1 MNNISN
7 NKIVKNVLITGGA
20 GYIGSHVT
28 ETLLKKN
35 KKVFLVDN
43 LSTGHKKLI
52 NKKAKFFKLDIANK
66 RGIKK
71 IIEKYKIDSIIH
83 LAAHLI
89 IGEGQKKP
97 KKYYKNNVL
106 GTKKL
111 LEACKNSTVKNFI
124 FSSTAAIYK
133 EGQYKVSENSIIKPK
148 SVYGKTKIKAERLIM
163 SYAKKNKINYGI
175 LRYFNI
181 AGASPSG
188 KIGLINKKSDHLF
201 KNFSSEIMKKRPKLK
216 IYGSDY
222 NTTDG
227 SCIRDFI
234 HVSDIAQ
241 IHYLILE
248 KINKLKISKIL
259 NCGYNKG
266 ASVLKVAKE
275 FKKQS
280 SKKVSIVF
288 TKRRKDDLIKIIATN
303 NKLKNFVKWTP
314 KFDNLSK
321 IVKSCIIWER
331 KIRLDEKL

>member
-1 MNNISN
+1 MNSNSN

-66 RGIKK
+66 HGIKK

-111 LEACKNSTVKNFI
+111 MEACKNSTVKNFI

-148 SVYGKTKIKAERLIM
+148 SVYGKTKIKAERLII

-266 ASVLKVAKE
+266 SSVLKVAKE

-288 TKRRKDDLIKIIATN
+288 TKRRKDDLIKIIAAN
-303 NKLKNFVKWTP
+303 NKLKNFVKWKP

>member
-1 MNNISN
+1 MNNNSN

-133 EGQYKVSENSIIKPK
+133 EGQYKVSENSMIKPK
-148 SVYGKTKIKAERLIM
+148 SVYGKTKIKAENLIINF
-163 SYAKKNKINYGI
+163 AKKNKINYGI

-222 NTTDG
+222 KTKDG

-248 KINKLKISKIL
+248 KINKLKISKVL

-266 ASVLKVAKE
+266 ISVLEVAKE

-280 SKKVSIVF
+280 SKKVNIIF
-288 TKRRKDDLIKIIATN
+288 TKRRKDDLIKIIASN
-303 NKLKNFVKWTP
+303 NKLKNFVKWRP

-331 KIRLDEKL
+331 KIR

>member
-1 MNNISN
+1 MNNNSN

-66 RGIKK
+66 HGIKK

-111 LEACKNSTVKNFI
+111 MEACKNSTVKNFI

-133 EGQYKVSENSIIKPK
+133 EGQYKVSENSMIKPK
-148 SVYGKTKIKAERLIM
+148 SIYGKTKIKAENLIINF
-163 SYAKKNKINYGI
+163 AKKNKINYGI

-222 NTTDG
+222 KTKDG

-266 ASVLKVAKE
+266 ISVLEVAKE

-280 SKKVSIVF
+280 SKKVNIIF
-288 TKRRKDDLIKIIATN
+288 TKRRKDDLIKIIASN
-303 NKLKNFVKWTP
+303 KKLKNFVKWRP

-331 KIRLDEKL
+331 KIR

>member
-1 MNNISN
+1 MNNNSI

-66 RGIKK
+66 HGIKK

-111 LEACKNSTVKNFI
+111 MEACKNTTVKNFI

-133 EGQYKVSENSIIKPK
+133 EGQYKVSENSMIKPK
-148 SVYGKTKIKAERLIM
+148 SVYGKTKIKAENLIINF
-163 SYAKKNKINYGI
+163 AKKNKINYGI

-222 NTTDG
+222 KTKDG

-266 ASVLKVAKE
+266 ISVLEVAKE

-280 SKKVSIVF
+280 SKKVNIIF
-288 TKRRKDDLIKIIATN
+288 TKRRKDDLIKIIASN
-303 NKLKNFVKWTP
+303 KKLKNFVKWRP

-331 KIRLDEKL
+331 KIR

>member
-1 MNNISN
+1 MNNNSN

-66 RGIKK
+66 HGIKK

-111 LEACKNSTVKNFI
+111 MEACKSSTVKNFI

-133 EGQYKVSENSIIKPK
+133 EGQYKVSENSMIKPK
-148 SVYGKTKIKAERLIM
+148 SVYGKTKIKAENLIINF
-163 SYAKKNKINYGI
+163 AKKNKINYGI

-241 IHYLILE
+241 LHYLILE

-266 ASVLKVAKE
+266 TSVLEVAKE

-280 SKKVSIVF
+280 LKKVNIVF
-288 TKRRKDDLIKIIATN
+288 TKRRN
-303 NKLKNFVKWTP
+303 
-314 KFDNLSK
+314 
-321 IVKSCIIWER
+321 
-331 KIRLDEKL
+331 

>member
-1 MNNISN
+1 MNNNSN

-111 LEACKNSTVKNFI
+111 MEACKNSTVKNFI

-133 EGQYKVSENSIIKPK
+133 EGQYKVSENSMIRPK
-148 SVYGKTKIKAERLIM
+148 SVYGKTKIKAENLIINF
-163 SYAKKNKINYGI
+163 AKKNKINYGI

-222 NTTDG
+222 KTKDG

-266 ASVLKVAKE
+266 ISVLEVAKE

-280 SKKVSIVF
+280 SKKVNIIF
-288 TKRRKDDLIKIIATN
+288 TKRRKDDLIKIIASN
-303 NKLKNFVKWTP
+303 KKLKNFVKWRP

-331 KIRLDEKL
+331 KIR

>member
-1 MNNISN
+1 MNNNSN

-66 RGIKK
+66 HGIKK

-111 LEACKNSTVKNFI
+111 MEACKNSTVKNFI

-133 EGQYKVSENSIIKPK
+133 EGQYKVSENSMIKPK
-148 SVYGKTKIKAERLIM
+148 SVYGKTKIKAENLIINF
-163 SYAKKNKINYGI
+163 AKKNKINYGI

-222 NTTDG
+222 KTKDG

-266 ASVLKVAKE
+266 ISVLEVAKE

-280 SKKVSIVF
+280 SKKVNIIF
-288 TKRRKDDLIKIIATN
+288 TKRRKDDLIKIIASN
-303 NKLKNFVKWTP
+303 NKLKNFVKWRP

-331 KIRLDEKL
+331 KIR

>member
-1 MNNISN
+1 MNNNSN

-66 RGIKK
+66 HGIKR

-111 LEACKNSTVKNFI
+111 LESCKNSMVKNFI

-148 SVYGKTKIKAERLIM
+148 SVYGKTKIKAENLIINF
-163 SYAKKNKINYGI
+163 AKKNKINYGI

-222 NTTDG
+222 NTADG

-234 HVSDIAQ
+234 HVSDIAE

-266 ASVLKVAKE
+266 SSVLEVAKE

-280 SKKVSIVF
+280 SKKVNIVF

-303 NKLKNFVKWTP
+303 NKLKNFVNWRP

-321 IVKSCIIWER
+321 IVKSCINWEKKLD
-331 KIRLDEKL
+331 KII

>member
-1 MNNISN
+1 
-7 NKIVKNVLITGGA
+7 
-20 GYIGSHVT
+20 
-28 ETLLKKN
+28 
-35 KKVFLVDN
+35 
-43 LSTGHKKLI
+43 
-52 NKKAKFFKLDIANK
+52 
-66 RGIKK
+66 
-71 IIEKYKIDSIIH
+71 
-83 LAAHLI
+83 
-89 IGEGQKKP
+89 
-97 KKYYKNNVL
+97 
-106 GTKKL
+106 
-111 LEACKNSTVKNFI
+111 
-124 FSSTAAIYK
+124 
-133 EGQYKVSENSIIKPK
+133 
-148 SVYGKTKIKAERLIM
+148 
-163 SYAKKNKINYGI
+163 
-175 LRYFNI
+175 
-181 AGASPSG
+181 
-188 KIGLINKKSDHLF
+188 
-201 KNFSSEIMKKRPKLK
+201 MKKRPKLK

-266 ASVLKVAKE
+266 SSVLKVAKE

-288 TKRRKDDLIKIIATN
+288 TKRRKDDLIKIIAAN
-303 NKLKNFVKWTP
+303 NKLKNFVKWKP

>member
-1 MNNISN
+1 MNNNSN

-66 RGIKK
+66 HGIKK

-111 LEACKNSTVKNFI
+111 MEACKNSTVKNFI

-133 EGQYKVSENSIIKPK
+133 EGQYKVSENSMIKPK
-148 SVYGKTKIKAERLIM
+148 SVYGKTKIKAENLIINF
-163 SYAKKNKINYGI
+163 AKKNKINYGI

-266 ASVLKVAKE
+266 ISVLEVAKE

-280 SKKVSIVF
+280 SKKVNIIF
-288 TKRRKDDLIKIIATN
+288 TKRRKDDLIKIIASN
-303 NKLKNFVKWTP
+303 KKLKNFVKWKP

-331 KIRLDEKL
+331 KIR